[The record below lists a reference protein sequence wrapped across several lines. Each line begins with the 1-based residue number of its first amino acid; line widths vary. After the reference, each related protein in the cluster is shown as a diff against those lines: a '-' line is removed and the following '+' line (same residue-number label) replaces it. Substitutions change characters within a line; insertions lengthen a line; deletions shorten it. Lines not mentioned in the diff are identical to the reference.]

1 VRALG
6 IEITGS
12 DTLLAILDGTSKQ
25 ARVEVLSSSRLPLPP
40 DPEQVN
46 RLMALQKQIRGVFVS
61 EQVERVGVIR
71 ADKGCSPVRA
81 KIECIIQLAAAEV
94 SIPCKLVA
102 PQTISAIDKR
112 KLQQIADPQLQLGIE
127 QISPGYLRKAAC
139 CAWSLVN
146 DEQQ

>member
-1 VRALG
+1 MRALG

-94 SIPCKLVA
+94 KLVA